1 MWKEFDSLKMST
13 SSHVPDTFNL
23 TELTP
28 EQQKM
33 LIDIRRRKT
42 ELLLEIQQLKDAL
55 GEVVAEMENMDTAD
69 ESKNNT
75 KAKQMSIGRKK
86 FNMDPKKGIEYL
98 IEHGLLRST
107 PEDVAQFLYKG
118 EGLNKTAIG
127 DYLGERADFNEQV
140 LRAFVELHDFT
151 DLILVQALR
160 QFLWSFR
167 LPGEAQK
174 IDRMMECFAQRYCQL
189 NPNIFTNTDT
199 CYVLSFAIIMLNTSL
214 HNPSVKEKPT
224 VEQFISMNRGI
235 NNGGD
240 LPQELLMSLYESIK
254 TEPFKIPEDDGND
267 LMHTFFNPD
276 KEGWLWKQGGRYK
289 SWKRRWFILNDNCL
303 YYFEYTT
310 DKEPRGII
318 PLENIQVREVTDR
331 HKHHCFE
338 LYASGSDFIKACK
351 TDSEGKV
358 VEGKHTVYRMSAATP
373 EEKDEWI
380 KCVRR
385 ATLTF
390 HPWEK
395 QLSQPNQELS
405 LEPRVTAAKLIKHQ
419 WKAMKSVNILRW
431 TCLLHVLSLSCAGTT
446 FKL

>member
-1 MWKEFDSLKMST
+1 M
-13 SSHVPDTFNL
+13 VPQSMHSIMKKL
-23 TELTP
+23 YGCP
-28 EQQKM
+28 GM
-33 LIDIRRRKT
+33 LPNSVI
-42 ELLLEIQQLKDAL
+42 LLHDNARPHTANSVRNIVQRFGWETLQLSPYSPDL
-55 GEVVAEMENMDTAD
+55 
-69 ESKNNT
+69 S
-75 KAKQMSIGRKK
+75 
-86 FNMDPKKGIEYL
+86 PC
-98 IEHGLLRST
+98 
-107 PEDVAQFLYKG
+107 
-118 EGLNKTAIG
+118 
-127 DYLGERADFNEQV
+127 DFHI
-140 LRAFVELHDFT
+140 FVELKKDIHGLHF
-151 DLILVQALR
+151 ALDEDVCDWVKNWLDR
-160 QFLWSFR
+160 QPKSFLKNRIDRLDSQQFLWSFR

-214 HNPSVKEKPT
+214 HNPSVKDKPT

-240 LPQELLMSLYESIK
+240 LPQELLVSLYESIK

-318 PLENIQVREVTDR
+318 PLENIQVREVSDR

-380 KCVRR
+380 KCVRQSISHNPFYDM
-385 ATLTF
+385 L
-390 HPWEK
+390 
-395 QLSQPNQELS
+395 
-405 LEPRVTAAKLIKHQ
+405 AARKK
-419 WKAMKSVNILRW
+419 KAQKTSAHHHHHSKS
-431 TCLLHVLSLSCAGTT
+431 
-446 FKL
+446 

>member
-1 MWKEFDSLKMST
+1 MMPEDTPITLDGLSLTPSPQRKKCHCKT
-13 SSHVPDTFNL
+13 TLFSSNWFSSLGRPGKKKRSL
-23 TELTP
+23 TERLYEARSVSQWSLDRVPGTP
-28 EQQKM
+28 SSCTSR
-33 LIDIRRRKT
+33 L
-42 ELLLEIQQLKDAL
+42 QLKDEL
-55 GEVVAEMENMDTAD
+55 GEVIAEMDNMDNGD
-69 ESKNNT
+69 DSKNQT
-75 KAKQMSIGRKK
+75 RAKQMSIGRKK
-86 FNMDPKKGIEYL
+86 FNMDPKKGIEWL
-98 IEHGLLRST
+98 IQHNLLEHTEQG
-107 PEDVAQFLYKG
+107 VAQFLYKG

-127 DYLGERADFNEQV
+127 DYLGERHDFNEKV
-140 LRAFVELHDFT
+140 LRAFVDLHDFT

-214 HNPSVKEKPT
+214 HNPSVKDKPT

-240 LPQELLMSLYESIK
+240 LPRQLLVSLYDSIK

-318 PLENIQVREVTDR
+318 PLENIQVREVQDR
-331 HKHHCFE
+331 HKPHCFE
-338 LYASGSDFIKACK
+338 LFASNSEFIKACK

-358 VEGKHTVYRMSAATP
+358 VEGKHTVYRMSAATV

-380 KCVRR
+380 KCLR
-385 ATLTF
+385 ASI
-390 HPWEK
+390 
-395 QLSQPNQELS
+395 SQNPFYDMLAN
-405 LEPRVTAAKLIKHQ
+405 RKKIAR
-419 WKAMKSVNILRW
+419 KSS
-431 TCLLHVLSLSCAGTT
+431 THHHSKS
-446 FKL
+446 